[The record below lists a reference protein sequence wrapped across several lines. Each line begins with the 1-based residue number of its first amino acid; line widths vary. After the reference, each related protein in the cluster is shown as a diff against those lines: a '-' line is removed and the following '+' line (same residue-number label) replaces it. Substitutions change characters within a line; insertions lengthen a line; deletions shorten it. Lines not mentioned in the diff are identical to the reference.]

1 MVASNDYT
9 IYGIHNSVARY
20 FWAAY
25 QLFVFLSS
33 FIGDSLILYA
43 SFQNNAFRINNLI
56 VTIMQHIAV
65 SDLVYATL
73 SVLPSAISLLTNSW
87 ILGDV
92 ICYAR
97 VYLMYSVYPT
107 GMYLMAMLTS
117 CKFLHL
123 RYPLRLTSWTKKR
136 AHQVCCFMWLPP
148 LITPILIL
156 ALGKDDVHFD
166 FTIYLCDA
174 TFKATAW
181 KTLRPILSIFL
192 ILVPNFIIVATT
204 ISTLKYLA
212 TARKSARRVQGSV
225 PWQGTLTVALTAV
238 VYCNLHLNF
247 AIAFLPFRYR
257 FRQLDDQRGGAL
269 SHVHRL
275 VLSACLINIMSNF
288 YIYTLTIKSFRRFLF
303 SKIFSNLP
311 VFLQTSGNTVSS
323 ITGENIVR

>member
-174 TFKATAW
+174 TFKAAAW
-181 KTLRPILSIFL
+181 KTLRPIVSIFL

-238 VYCNLHLNF
+238 VYC
-247 AIAFLPFRYR
+247 ISTLPLLFYH
-257 FRQLDDQRGGAL
+257 FGIGFVKDDQREGAL

-275 VLSACLINIMSNF
+275 VRSACLVNIMSNF

-311 VFLQTSGNTVSS
+311 VCLQTSGNTVSS